1 MTSHFALRTLHLA
14 LCTYSE
20 YFIGFLC
27 RLRVGGLRFDG
38 MIEMHLNMR
47 QEKYP
52 LQSDS
57 LFLVFEFTSTGSK
70 GFVRKIILYSP
81 TDIPNYFNLGFGDID
96 MVSGEI
102 SDRSITNNG
111 DSLQVLATV
120 AYTVYVFTSRY
131 SNACII
137 AKGSTPARTRLY
149 RMGLANQLT
158 EVATDFE
165 VYGRRNNRWHV
176 FRKNV
181 DYSAFMVR
189 RKPIFVSA

>member
-1 MTSHFALRTLHLA
+1 
-14 LCTYSE
+14 
-20 YFIGFLC
+20 
-27 RLRVGGLRFDG
+27 

-47 QEKYP
+47 HEKYP

-57 LFLVFEFTSTGSK
+57 SFLVFEFTSAGPK

-81 TDIPNYFNLGFGDID
+81 TEVRNYFNLGFGDMD

-120 AYTVYVFTSRY
+120 AYTVYVFTARY
-131 SNACII
+131 PNACII

-165 VYGRRNNRWHV
+165 VYGRRNNRWQV

-189 RKPIFVSA
+189 RKHIFVSS